1 MRTKLI
7 NKYASR
13 MTNWRSNE
21 SVILSVAAVLV
32 GVSSGA
38 GIWFFKQ
45 MIDFFHTLFFTDLYG
60 LFSPLGTWT
69 IAIIPIIGGLVV
81 GLIAYFAI
89 GIERHHGVAGIMEA
103 VALASGRLRYKRVP
117 AKALVSAISIGA
129 GASVGPEDPS
139 VQIGANLGSMFGQGL
154 HMSDDRVRALV
165 AAGAAAGI
173 AAAFNAPIAGV
184 FFALE
189 IVLGEIAG
197 SAFWVVVVASVASSA
212 VTQALSGVQ
221 PAFAVPA
228 YAYRTASELP
238 FYLVLGLLAGPT
250 SAMYIRMLYRA
261 QDILHQWPIPRW
273 LKPAVVGIAV
283 GVSGIFL
290 PQLFGVGYDTIEKII
305 AGGQMAVWL
314 LLALLAGKMILTSL
328 SIAGGFMGGVFAPAL
343 YLGATLGAAYGYIAQ
358 LIFPNLALNPA
369 AFAMVGMAA
378 VLAGA
383 VHSPLTAIIL
393 LFEMTNDYRIIL
405 PLMFAVAI
413 SLYISQRMQSDSVY
427 TLGLARHGIR
437 LERGKDVEVLEAL
450 TVDEVMQTDVMTFK
464 ASDTL
469 ISAADI
475 LLKTRH
481 HGLPVLDEHGDLVGI
496 LTIQD
501 IDRAKDKQQKD
512 HIMVGEAC
520 TKELLVAYPDETIG
534 SALRKMGARDIGR
547 LPVVSRENEKKLVGL
562 LRRSDMVRAYDIALT
577 RRAALRHRAHQVRLG
592 AISDERMDVT
602 EMIVEAGAPC
612 AGKRISETQWP
623 RNCVLASLRRG
634 RRVLIPHGD
643 TVVKPGDVLVIVA
656 EGHEHP
662 AIRRLCSATI
672 PQTDEVEG

>member
-1 MRTKLI
+1 M
-7 NKYASR
+7 
-13 MTNWRSNE
+13 
-21 SVILSVAAVLV
+21 ILSVAAVVV

-38 GIWFFKQ
+38 GIWLFKKL
-45 MIDFFHTLFFTDLYG
+45 IDIFHTLYFTDLYG
-60 LFSPLGTWT
+60 WLSNFGTWT
-69 IAIIPIIGGLVV
+69 IALIPIIGGLVV
-81 GLIAYFAI
+81 GLIVHFAV
-89 GIERHHGVAGIMEA
+89 GVERHHGVAGIMEA

-139 VQIGANLGSMFGQGL
+139 VQIGANLGSFLGQSL
-154 HMSDDRVRALV
+154 RMSDDRVRALV

-173 AAAFNAPIAGV
+173 SAAFNAPIAGV

-197 SAFWVVVVASVASSA
+197 SAFWVVVVASVSSA
-212 VTQALSGVQ
+212 VVTQALSGTQ

-228 YAYRTASELP
+228 YAFKTASELP
-238 FYLVLGLLAGPT
+238 FYLVLGLLAGPV
-250 SAMYIRMLYRA
+250 AALYIRMLYRA

-273 LKPAVVGIAV
+273 IKPAVVGIAV
-283 GVSGIFL
+283 GITGIFL
-290 PQLFGVGYDTIEKII
+290 PQLFGVGYDTIEKIL
-305 AGGQMAVWL
+305 AGGKIAIWL
-314 LLALLAGKMILTSL
+314 LLALLAGKMLLTSL

-343 YLGATLGAAYGYIAQ
+343 YLGATLGAAYGYIAE

-450 TVDEVMQTDVMTFK
+450 TVEEVMQTDVMTFN
-464 ASDTL
+464 ASETL
-469 ISAADI
+469 ISAADT

-481 HGLPVLDEHGDLVGI
+481 HGLPVINDNGNLVGI

-501 IDRAKDKQQKD
+501 IDRAKDKPQKE
-512 HIMVGEAC
+512 HITVGEAC
-520 TKELLVAYPDETIG
+520 TKDLLVAYPDETIG

-547 LPVVSRENEKKLVGL
+547 LPVVSRENENELVGL

-602 EMIVEAGAPC
+602 EIIVEAGAPC

-623 RNCVLASLRRG
+623 RSCVLASLRRG
-634 RRVLIPHGD
+634 RRVLVPHGD
-643 TVVKPGDVLVIVA
+643 TVVKAGDVLVIVA
-656 EGHEHP
+656 EGHDHA
-662 AIRRLCSATI
+662 AINRLCTATI
-672 PQTDEVEG
+672 AETAKADG

>member
-1 MRTKLI
+1 M
-7 NKYASR
+7 
-13 MTNWRSNE
+13 
-21 SVILSVAAVLV
+21 ILSAAAVLV

-38 GIWFFKQ
+38 GIWLFKRL
-45 MIDFFHTLFFTDLYG
+45 IDILHTLAFTDLYG
-60 LFSPLGTWT
+60 LLSFLGPWS
-69 IAIIPIIGGLVV
+69 IALIPVVGGLIV
-81 GLIAYFAI
+81 GIIVHFAV
-89 GIERHHGVAGIMEA
+89 GVERHHGVAGVMEA

-139 VQIGANLGSMFGQGL
+139 VQIGASLGSFLGQGL
-154 HMSDDRVRALV
+154 RMSDDRVRALV

-189 IVLGEIAG
+189 IILGEIAG
-197 SAFWVVVVASVASSA
+197 SAFWVVVVASVSSA
-212 VTQALSGVQ
+212 VVTQALSGTQ
-221 PAFAVPA
+221 PAFKVPA
-228 YAYRTASELP
+228 YAFNSASELP
-238 FYLVLGLLAGPT
+238 FYLVLGLLAGPV
-250 SAMYIRMLYRA
+250 AAIYIRLLYRA
-261 QDILHQWPIPRW
+261 QDIIHQWPMPRW
-273 LKPAVVGIAV
+273 IKPALVGLAVGIT
-283 GVSGIFL
+283 GIFL
-290 PQLFGVGYDTIEKII
+290 PQLFGVGYDTIEKIL
-305 AGGQMAVWL
+305 AGSQMAIWL
-314 LLALLAGKMILTSL
+314 LLALLAGKMLLTSV

-343 YLGATLGAAYGYIAQ
+343 YLGATLGAAFGYIAE
-358 LIFPNLALNPA
+358 LLFPNLALNPA

-413 SLYISQRMQSDSVY
+413 SLYISQRMQSDSIY

-450 TVDEVMQTDVMTFK
+450 TVDEVMQTDMMTFK
-464 ASDTL
+464 ASESL
-469 ISAADI
+469 ISAADT

-481 HGLPVLDEHGDLVGI
+481 HGLPVLDEAGNLVGV

-501 IDRAKDKQQKD
+501 IDRAKDKPNKE
-512 HIMVGEAC
+512 HMTVGEAC
-520 TKELLVAYPDETIG
+520 TKDLLVAYPDESIG

-547 LPVVSRENEKKLVGL
+547 LPVVARENEKELVGL
-562 LRRSDMVRAYDIALT
+562 LRRTDMVRAYDIALT

-592 AISDERMDVT
+592 AISDERMDIS

-623 RNCVLASLRRG
+623 RSCVLASLRRG

-643 TVVKPGDVLVIVA
+643 TVIKAGDVLVIVA
-656 EGHEHP
+656 EGHEHA
-662 AIRRLCSATI
+662 AISRLCRASESLPAKT
-672 PQTDEVEG
+672 EG